1 MLILFL
7 FLFFGRGKKTEER
20 LPNTVT
26 ELDLRQ
32 LVQLVERK
40 DGGQAW
46 IQMMDRFTPG
56 MRYQAWLREPKVT
69 LVSERERDLCLVTLM
84 DCFFSHS
91 FVLLLL
97 FRMVLLSIEAELCL
111 KMQLL
116 RC

>member
-1 MLILFL
+1 MS
-7 FLFFGRGKKTEER
+7 FGFCRVKKTEEK

-26 ELDLRQ
+26 ELDLRH

-56 MRYQAWLREPKVT
+56 MRYQAWLREPKVILYV
-69 LVSERERDLCLVTLM
+69 LVLCIEEKDLFLFVLNL
-84 DCFFSHS
+84 DGS
-91 FVLLLL
+91 FVFC

-111 KMQLL
+111 KMQHL
-116 RC
+116 RF

>member
-1 MLILFL
+1 MNFTCVKKGVLFVD
-7 FLFFGRGKKTEER
+7 FVFFGRGKKTEER

-26 ELDLRQ
+26 ELDLRH

-69 LVSERERDLCLVTLM
+69 LERERERDLSLVALM
-84 DCFFSHS
+84 DCFFS
-91 FVLLLL
+91 
-97 FRMVLLSIEAELCL
+97 
-111 KMQLL
+111 
-116 RC
+116 